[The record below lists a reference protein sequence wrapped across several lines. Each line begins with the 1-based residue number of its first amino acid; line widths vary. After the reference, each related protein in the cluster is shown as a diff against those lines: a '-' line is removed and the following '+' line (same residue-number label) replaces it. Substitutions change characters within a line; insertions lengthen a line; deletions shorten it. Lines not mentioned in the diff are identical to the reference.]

1 MLISFVVFTLV
12 NHKNKLH
19 TSQKVR
25 WIEFDIQLVKP
36 QKQSARMSKERWIE
50 GDISTSK
57 VSVGLQLDRSEWA
70 FGFETFR

>member
-19 TSQKVR
+19 TSQKGR
-25 WIEFDIQLVKP
+25 RSEFDIQLVKS